1 MIGIHAIQLIPSIIR
16 HALLAF
22 MGLVTLFFT
31 PLSSDAAGNSQNPI
45 TVLTIKGAI
54 SPAYSDYLKHGL
66 KHAKKT
72 KSQLIIIELDTPGG
86 VLTTTREMAQDI
98 LTSEIPIAVFV
109 TPAGAHAASA
119 GTFILYAAH
128 IAAMSPG
135 TNTGAATP
143 VQMMP
148 GASPTDKNKDKPDE
162 TSKNDD
168 QDASE
173 DQKHPLKDSLLDR
186 LRNDGS
192 NEERL
197 NNKTLEDT
205 SAFIRSL
212 ATFRGRN
219 AEWAEEAVIN
229 ADSIIAHEAL
239 EKGVIDYMAQD
250 RFDLLRQIDG
260 KTITINDKK
269 SVTLNVKQAPIIEQN
284 PGWRTKLL
292 AFLTDPNIAYFLLII
307 GINGLI
313 LEFYN
318 PGTMIAGVIGSVCL
332 VLALMAM
339 HVLPI
344 NTTGLIMVILGLIF
358 LAGEAFMPS
367 FGVMG
372 IGGLITFILGSLI
385 LFDADA
391 MGGIG
396 LDMSSIIIAAG
407 FSGLLIGIAI
417 FVLIKLRTL
426 KNTTGMES
434 MINSHATVTQWDG
447 REGHVDLYGES
458 WLARADRILAL
469 SEGEKIKITGKDG
482 LTLLIDE
489 LSEDKSTDHEATTK
503 PQTKKPDDF

>member
-1 MIGIHAIQLIPSIIR
+1 MIGMHAIQLIPSIAR
-16 HALLAF
+16 FGLLAF
-22 MGLVTLFFT
+22 IGLITLFFT

-98 LTSEIPIAVFV
+98 LASEIPIAVFV

-148 GASPTDKNKDKPDE
+148 GASPSDKNKDKPDNNAH
-162 TSKNDD
+162 NDE
-168 QDASE
+168 QSTSE
-173 DQKHPLKDSLLDR
+173 DQKGSLLDK

-197 NNKTLEDT
+197 TNKALEDT

-318 PGTMIAGVIGSVCL
+318 PGTMVAGVIGSVCL

-344 NTTGLIMVILGLIF
+344 NTTGLIMVILGLVF

-367 FGVMG
+367 FGIMG

-396 LDMSSIIIAAG
+396 LDMSSIVIAAG

-434 MINSHATVTQWDG
+434 MINSHATIKQWDG

-482 LTLLIDE
+482 LTLLIDQ
-489 LSEDKSTDHEATTK
+489 LAEDKSAKHEATTK

>member
-1 MIGIHAIQLIPSIIR
+1 MIGIHPIRLIPSIAR
-16 HALLAF
+16 FTLLAF
-22 MGLVTLFFT
+22 MGLITLFST
-31 PLSSDAAGNSQNPI
+31 LQSSDAAGNKQAPV

-86 VLTTTREMAQDI
+86 VLTTTREMTQDI
-98 LTSEIPIAVFV
+98 LASEIPIAVFV

-148 GASPTDKNKDKPDE
+148 SAAPTGKDKSKETE
-162 TSKNDD
+162 TSEK
-168 QDASE
+168 QDAN
-173 DQKHPLKDSLLDR
+173 KGLTGPLREK
-186 LRNDGS
+186 LRNDG
-192 NEERL
+192 NNRDRL
-197 NNKTLEDT
+197 ENKVLEDT

-212 ATFRGRN
+212 ATLRGRN
-219 AEWAEEAVIN
+219 AEWAEEAVIG

-239 EKGVIDYMAQD
+239 EKGVIDYIAQD

-260 KTITINDKK
+260 KIITINDKK
-269 SVTLNVKQAPIIEQN
+269 SVTLNVQQAPVIEQP

-318 PGTMIAGVIGSVCL
+318 PGTMVAGVIGSVCL

-344 NTTGLIMVILGLIF
+344 NTTGLIMVILGLLF

-367 FGVMG
+367 FGIMG
-372 IGGLITFILGSLI
+372 IGGLITFVLGSLI

-396 LDMSSIIIAAG
+396 LDMSSIVIAAG
-407 FSGLLIGIAI
+407 FSGLLIGAGI
-417 FVLIKLRTL
+417 FVLFKLRTL
-426 KNTTGMES
+426 QNTTGMES
-434 MINSHATVTQWDG
+434 MINSHATITQWDG
-447 REGHVDLYGES
+447 REGHVDLYGET
-458 WLARADRILAL
+458 WLARADKILAL
-469 SEGEKIKITGKDG
+469 SEGEKIQITGKDG

-489 LSEDKSTDHEATTK
+489 LSEDKSTNHEATTK
-503 PQTKKPDDF
+503 PQTKKADDF